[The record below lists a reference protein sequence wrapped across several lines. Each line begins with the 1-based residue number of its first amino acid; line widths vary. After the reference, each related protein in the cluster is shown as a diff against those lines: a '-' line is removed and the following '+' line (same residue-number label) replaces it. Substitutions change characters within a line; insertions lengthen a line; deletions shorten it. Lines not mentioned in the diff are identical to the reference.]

1 MSGPLVFFNERW
13 TLEEMLE
20 RLKLVN
26 AAKYE
31 ALAAVIRE
39 LLRWELQKLS
49 ETPQQQAAREERERE
64 AGVTFLEA
72 QRHSDPRANQT
83 GKNSAL

>member
-31 ALAAVIRE
+31 ALVAVIRE
-39 LLRWELQKLS
+39 LLRWELQKLA

-64 AGVTFLEA
+64 AEARFLEA
-72 QRHSDPRANQT
+72 QRHSEPRPNHT
-83 GKNSAL
+83 DKNSAL